1 MRTFRALGALLS
13 HPSDELIAALDELRG
28 VLASEGLVDARPLE
42 PLFAE
47 LNGGDLLDLQDGYF
61 SLFDNTR
68 SLSLHMYEHVWGDAR
83 ERGQAMVRLQTVF
96 ALHGCTYDG
105 RELPD
110 YLPLFC
116 EFLSLIAPAAARA
129 LLGDA
134 AAVLEV
140 LRERLQRRGSP
151 YAAVLAALG
160 ALAAR
165 KPDPALLERI
175 SKGEAPDAE
184 TFDEIDRLWA
194 EEPVLFTPE
203 TGCQPAAAV

>member
-1 MRTFRALGALLS
+1 MRSCRALGALLS
-13 HPSDELIAALDELRG
+13 YPSNDLIAAIDELRA
-28 VLASEGLVDARPLE
+28 VLAAEGLVDIRPLE
-42 PLFAE
+42 PLFAS
-47 LNGGDLLDLQDGYF
+47 LKDGDLLDLQDAYF

-68 SLSLHMYEHVWGDAR
+68 SLSLHMYEHVWGEAR

-96 ALHGCTYDG
+96 ALHGCAYDG
-105 RELPD
+105 TELPD

-140 LRERLQRRGSP
+140 LRARLQRRGSP
-151 YAAVLAALG
+151 YAAVLATLV

-175 SKGEAPDAE
+175 SKGETPDAE

-194 EEPVLFTPE
+194 EEPVLFTPDA
-203 TGCQPAAAV
+203 GCQPSAAV